1 METSTRRRVDS
12 TRIKVGATVQLGLSN
27 NSGRW
32 KEKKEKTETEKKN
45 GFYSLHDGEAKKK
58 DLFFLFLIKPSLKI
72 GVKCRQSRSNEER
85 RTAFV
90 FQSLISLA
98 LMSAGSRSFLRF
110 DC

>member
-1 METSTRRRVDS
+1 MQWFNLASATIAV
-12 TRIKVGATVQLGLSN
+12 VGN
-27 NSGRW
+27 KR
-32 KEKKEKTETEKKN
+32 KKKEKTETEKKN

-90 FQSLISLA
+90 FQSLFFGTDVSWFKKLPA
-98 LMSAGSRSFLRF
+98 V
-110 DC
+110 